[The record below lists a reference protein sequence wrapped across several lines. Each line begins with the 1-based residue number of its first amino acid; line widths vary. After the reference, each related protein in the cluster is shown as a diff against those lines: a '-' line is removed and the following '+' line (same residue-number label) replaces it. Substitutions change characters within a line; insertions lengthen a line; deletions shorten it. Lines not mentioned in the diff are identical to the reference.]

1 MFKKLLQ
8 FILKISA
15 QAVLKKYKPFV
26 IGVTGS
32 VGKTSTKEAVYCIL
46 RGRFSENKIRRN
58 MKNYNNEIGVPLTI
72 LGQESGGRS
81 LFGWLNIFS
90 ATMRLI
96 LLKKDYPEVL
106 ILEMGADK
114 PGDIK
119 YLTDFIKCKI
129 GIISAVGDIPVH
141 VEFYATSAQLAREK
155 AVLAQSILE
164 NGYVILNYD
173 DEAVRKMRE
182 KTKVKI
188 LTYGFEQGADIRAF
202 NFELHDIFSGGHRV
216 SFKIEYQGKTMP
228 VRLSGILG
236 EHQVYA
242 LLAGIAVGTIF
253 DMNLIEIIG
262 ALENYQSP
270 RGRMRLLGGIKNS
283 WIIDDTYNASPTSML
298 GALET
303 LGSIKI
309 QDDNRKIAVLG
320 DMTELGQFTERA
332 HRIVGGK
339 TFKIADVIFTVGLR
353 AKFIADEAK
362 KQGFSEKN
370 IFEFDR
376 ADDVKES
383 VQNIIKEGDIVLVKG
398 SQSMRM
404 EKIIEEI
411 MAEPLRAN
419 ELLVRQDDI
428 WKKK

>member
-1 MFKKLLQ
+1 MFKKILQ
-8 FILKISA
+8 FILKILA

-26 IGVTGS
+26 IGITGS
-32 VGKTSTKEAVYCIL
+32 VGKTSTKEAIYCVL
-46 RGRFSENKIRRN
+46 RGRFDESKIRRN
-58 MKNYNNEIGVPLTI
+58 MKNYNNEIGAPLTI
-72 LGQESGGRS
+72 LGCESAGKY
-81 LFGWLNIFS
+81 LFGWLNIFG
-90 ATMRLI
+90 AAIGLI
-96 LLKKDYPEVL
+96 LLKKKYPEVL

-119 YLTDFIKCKI
+119 YLTNFIKCKI
-129 GIISAVGDIPVH
+129 GVISAVGEIPVH
-141 VEFYATSAQLAREK
+141 VEFYTTSAQLAREK
-155 AVLAQSILE
+155 AVLAQSVSE

-182 KTKVKI
+182 KTRAKI
-188 LTYGFEQGADIRAF
+188 LTFGFEQGADIRAF
-202 NFELHDIFSGGHRV
+202 NFELHDIFSDDYRA

-228 VRLSGILG
+228 ARLSGILG
-236 EHQVYA
+236 EHQVYS
-242 LLAGIAVGTIF
+242 LLAGIAVGLVF
-253 DMNLIEIIG
+253 NMNLIEIIG

-270 RGRMRLLGGIKNS
+270 SGRMKLLKGIKNS
-283 WIIDDTYNASPTSML
+283 WIIDDSYNASPVAML

-303 LGSIKI
+303 LESVKI
-309 QDDNRKIAVLG
+309 QDGNRKIAVLG

-339 TFKIADVIFTVGLR
+339 AIKIADVIFTIGLR

-362 KQGFSEKN
+362 KHGFSEKD

-383 VQNIIKEGDIVLVKG
+383 LQNIIKEGDVVLVKG

-411 MAEPLRAN
+411 MAEPSRAD
-419 ELLVRQDDI
+419 ELLVRQEKD
-428 WKKK
+428 WKK